1 MTERSKKVKV
11 KMKGVDDMSMSNVI
25 AQMILEMMQEAGET
39 EIQRNE
45 LAQTLGCVPSQ
56 INYVISSRFTPEQGY
71 IVESRRGGGGYIRI
85 ARIKYDKGT
94 MLMHVVNTVGNSID
108 EATCRAHIYNLNYQ
122 NIISADASRLIL
134 AAVSDKCYRE
144 LEPQVRDRVR
154 AAIFK
159 QMLLNVKG

>member
-1 MTERSKKVKV
+1 
-11 KMKGVDDMSMSNVI
+11 MSMSNII
-25 AQMILEMMQEAGET
+25 ANMILEMLSDDGET

-85 ARIKYDKGT
+85 ARVKYDKSA

-122 NIISADASRLIL
+122 DILSADASKFML
-134 AAVSDKCYRE
+134 AAIDDRCFREVPAELKDK
-144 LEPQVRDRVR
+144 VR

-159 QMLLNVKG
+159 QMLLVNTK

>member
-1 MTERSKKVKV
+1 
-11 KMKGVDDMSMSNVI
+11 MSMSNII
-25 AQMILEMMQEAGET
+25 ANMILDMLREEGET

-85 ARIKYDKGT
+85 ARVKYDKGA
-94 MLMHVVNTVGNSID
+94 MLMHVVNTVGSSID

-122 NIISADASRLIL
+122 EILSAEASRLLL
-134 AAVSDKCYRE
+134 AATDDRCFREVPAELKDK
-144 LEPQVRDRVR
+144 VR
-154 AAIFK
+154 AAVFK

>member
-1 MTERSKKVKV
+1 
-11 KMKGVDDMSMSNVI
+11 MSMSSII
-25 AQMILEMMQEAGET
+25 ADMILDMLRDDGET

-45 LAQTLGCVPSQ
+45 LAQHLGCVPSQ

-85 ARIKYDKGT
+85 ARVQHDKGA

-108 EATCRAHIYNLNYQ
+108 ESTCRAHIYNMHYQ
-122 NIISADASRLIL
+122 DILSADVSRLML
-134 AAVSDKCYRE
+134 AATDDRSLREVPAELKDK
-144 LEPQVRDRVR
+144 VR

>member
-1 MTERSKKVKV
+1 
-11 KMKGVDDMSMSNVI
+11 MSMSNII
-25 AQMILEMMQEAGET
+25 AEMILEMMQEAGET

-71 IVESRRGGGGYIRI
+71 RVESRRGGGGYIRI
-85 ARIKYDKGT
+85 ARINYDKSAA
-94 MLMHVVNTVGNSID
+94 LMHVVNTIGRSID

-122 NIISADASRLIL
+122 DIISADASRLIL
-134 AAVSDKCYRE
+134 AATSDQCFRE
-144 LEPQVRDRVR
+144 VPPPVRDKVR
-154 AAIFK
+154 ASIFK

>member
-1 MTERSKKVKV
+1 MKRSDRISDYILAALSA
-11 KMKGVDDMSMSNVI
+11 GGGI
-25 AQMILEMMQEAGET
+25 AEM
-39 EIQRNE
+39 QRGAIARE
-45 LAQTLGCVPSQ
+45 FGCVPSQ
-56 INYVISSRFTPEQGY
+56 ITYVLETRFTPENGY
-71 IVESRRGGGGYIRI
+71 LIETRRGGGGYIRI

-122 NIISADASRLIL
+122 NIISADTSRLIL
-134 AAVSDKCYRE
+134 SAVSDKCYRE